1 MNVILINQNRMT
13 PLSLYELNRQVRR
26 AVQEGVPHEVWITG
40 ELAEGR
46 TAANGHFYGELVE
59 KDEATDQVI
68 ARARITCWA
77 GQWRGLRQYFMD
89 ETGQDLRPGMSLM
102 LLVDPTFHEQYGFSL
117 NMLDIQ
123 PQFTLGG
130 QVLKRRRILARL
142 DADGIL
148 HDNQSLA
155 LPTLTQRIAVVSA
168 EQAAGWG
175 DFRNQLL
182 HNSAGLAFRVGL
194 FPAVMQGQHVE
205 ESVIAALC
213 CIADEADRW
222 DAVVIIRGGGAST
235 DLSDFDSYPLAAC
248 IAQFPLPVITG
259 IGHDRDETVLDYV
272 AHTRL
277 KTPTAVAAFL
287 VERLGQQL
295 ERVNQLAERVPAA
308 ALYALQRQRQRLE
321 RTGMRLGYAAQSA
334 LQRRRHR
341 LELIDH
347 RLRALDPTLPLRR
360 GYAIVRVGGE
370 IVAQGKGLAP
380 GDAIEVEMQDVRLQT
395 TVKDMTIK

>member
-1 MNVILINQNRMT
+1 MNA
-13 PLSLYELNRQVRR
+13 LSLYELNQRVRR
-26 AVQEGVPHEVWITG
+26 AVCEGVPHEVWVTG

-59 KDEATDQVI
+59 KNEATDQVI

-77 GQWRGLRQYFMD
+77 AQWRGLRQYFMD

-117 NMLDIQ
+117 NIIDIQ

-130 QVLKRRRILARL
+130 QALKRRRILAQL
-142 DADGIL
+142 DEDGIL
-148 HDNQSLA
+148 HDNQSLT
-155 LPTLTQRIAVVSA
+155 LPTLTQRIAVISA
-168 EQAAGWG
+168 AQAAGWG

-182 HNSAGLAFRVGL
+182 HNSLGLAFSVGL

-213 CIADEADRW
+213 AIADEADRW
-222 DAVVIIRGGGAST
+222 DAVVVIRGGGAST

-287 VERLGQQL
+287 VERLGRQL
-295 ERVNQLAERVPAA
+295 ERVNQLADRIPAA
-308 ALYALQRQRQRLE
+308 ALYALQQQRRRLE
-321 RTGMRLGYAAQSA
+321 RIGMRLGYAAQSS
-334 LQRRRHR
+334 LQRRHHR
-341 LELIDH
+341 LELLDH

-360 GYAIVRVGGE
+360 GYAIVRRAGD
-370 IVAQGKGLAP
+370 IVAQGKGFAP
-380 GDAIEVEMQDVRLQT
+380 GDVIEVDMQDACLQAE
-395 TVKDMTIK
+395 VKNLTII

>member
-1 MNVILINQNRMT
+1 MNA
-13 PLSLYELNRQVRR
+13 LSLYELNQRVRR
-26 AVQEGVPHEVWITG
+26 AVCEGVPHEVWVTG

-59 KDEATDQVI
+59 KNEATDQVI

-77 GQWRGLRQYFMD
+77 AQWRGLRQYFMD

-117 NMLDIQ
+117 NIIDIQ

-130 QVLKRRRILARL
+130 QALKRRRILAQL
-142 DADGIL
+142 DEDGIL
-148 HDNQSLA
+148 HDNQSLT
-155 LPTLTQRIAVVSA
+155 LPTLTQRIAVISA
-168 EQAAGWG
+168 AQAAGWG

-182 HNSAGLAFRVGL
+182 HNSLGLAFSVGL

-213 CIADEADRW
+213 AIADEADRW
-222 DAVVIIRGGGAST
+222 DAVVVIRGGGAST

-287 VERLGQQL
+287 VERLGRQL
-295 ERVNQLAERVPAA
+295 ERVNRLADRIPAA
-308 ALYALQRQRQRLE
+308 ALYALQQQRRRLE
-321 RTGMRLGYAAQSA
+321 RIGMRLGYAAQSS

-341 LELIDH
+341 LELLDH

-360 GYAIVRVGGE
+360 GYAIVRRAGD
-370 IVAQGKGLAP
+370 IVAQGKGFAP
-380 GDAIEVEMQDVRLQT
+380 GDVIEVDMQDACLQAE
-395 TVKDMTIK
+395 VKNLTII

>member
-1 MNVILINQNRMT
+1 MEA
-13 PLSLYELNRQVRR
+13 LSLYELNGMVRR
-26 AVQEGVPHEVWITG
+26 AVCEGVPREVWVTG

-59 KDEATDQVI
+59 KDEATDRVV

-77 GQWRGLRQYFMD
+77 GQWRQLRQYFID

-102 LLVDPTFHEQYGFSL
+102 LLADPGFHEQYGFSL
-117 NMLDIQ
+117 NILDIQ

-130 QVLKRRRILARL
+130 QALKRRRILEQL
-142 DADGIL
+142 DEDGIL
-148 HDNQSLA
+148 HDNQSLV
-155 LPTLTQRIAVVSA
+155 LPALTQRIAVVSA
-168 EQAAGWG
+168 AQAAGWG
-175 DFRNQLL
+175 DFHNQLL
-182 HNSAGLAFRVGL
+182 HNTLGLAFRVEL

-213 CIADEADRW
+213 AIAEQAGRW

-259 IGHDRDETVLDYV
+259 IGHDRDETVLDHV
-272 AHTRL
+272 AHTSL

-287 VERLGQQL
+287 VERLGHQL
-295 ERVNQLAERVPAA
+295 ERVNLLAERIPSAA
-308 ALYALQRQRQRLE
+308 FHALQQQRQRLE
-321 RTGMRLGYAAQSA
+321 RTGMRLSYAAQGT

-341 LELIDH
+341 LELVEH
-347 RLRALDPTLPLRR
+347 RLRALDPALPLRR
-360 GYAIVRVGGE
+360 GYAIVRRGGT
-370 IVAQGKGLAP
+370 IVAQGKGLAV
-380 GDAIEVEMQDVRLQT
+380 GDGIEVEMLDVCLQT
-395 TVKDMTIK
+395 TVKDITIK

>member
-1 MNVILINQNRMT
+1 MDT
-13 PLSLYELNRQVRR
+13 LSLYELNRMVRR
-26 AVQEGVPHEVWITG
+26 AVQEGVPGEVWVTG

-77 GQWRGLRQYFMD
+77 GQWHTLRQHFTD

-102 LLVDPTFHEQYGFSL
+102 LLVNSAFHEQYGFSL
-117 NMLDIQ
+117 NVIDIQ

-130 QVLKRRRILARL
+130 QALKRRRILAQL
-142 DADGIL
+142 EADGIL

-155 LPTLTQRIAVVSA
+155 LPTLVQRIAVVSA
-168 EQAAGWG
+168 AQAAGWG

-182 HNSAGLAFRVGL
+182 HNTAGLAFRAEL

-213 CIADEADRW
+213 RIADEADRW
-222 DAVVIIRGGGAST
+222 DAVAIIRGGGAST

-259 IGHDRDETVLDYV
+259 IGHDRDETVLDHV

-287 VERLGQQL
+287 VERLGREL
-295 ERVNQLAERVPAA
+295 ERVNQLAERIPAA
-308 ALYALQRQRQRLE
+308 ALYALQHRRGRLE
-321 RTGMRLGYAAQSA
+321 RTEMRLGYAARNA
-334 LQRRRHR
+334 LQRRRHS
-341 LELIDH
+341 LELMDH

-360 GYAIVRVGGE
+360 GYALVRRSGE
-370 IVAQGKGLAP
+370 IVAQGKGLRA
-380 GDAIEVEMQDVRLQT
+380 GDSIMVEMQDVCLAT
-395 TVKDMTIK
+395 TVDNVRRREQHPPVSQ

>member
-1 MNVILINQNRMT
+1 MDA
-13 PLSLYELNRQVRR
+13 LSLYELNRLVRR
-26 AVQEGVPHEVWITG
+26 AVCEGVPDEVWVTG

-59 KDEATDQVI
+59 KNEVTDQVV
-68 ARARITCWA
+68 ARARIPGWA

-89 ETGQDLRPGMSLM
+89 ETGQDVRPGMSLM
-102 LLVDPTFHEQYGFSL
+102 LLVAPTFHEQYGFSL
-117 NMLDIQ
+117 NILDVQ

-130 QVLKRRRILARL
+130 QALKRRRILAQL
-142 DADGIL
+142 DEDGIL
-148 HDNQSLA
+148 HDNQSLV
-155 LPTLTQRIAVVSA
+155 LPTLVQRIAVVSA
-168 EQAAGWG
+168 AQAAGWG
-175 DFRNQLL
+175 DFHDQLL
-182 HNSAGLAFRVGL
+182 HNSAGLAFRVEL

-213 CIADEADRW
+213 RIADEADRW

-287 VERLGQQL
+287 VERMGREL
-295 ERVNQLAERVPAA
+295 ERVNQLAERIPGA
-308 ALYALQRQRQRLE
+308 ALYALQLQHQRMD
-321 RTGMRLGYAAQSA
+321 RTEMRLGYAAQNA
-334 LQRRRHR
+334 LQRQRHR
-341 LELIDH
+341 LELLDH
-347 RLRALDPTLPLRR
+347 RLRALDPALPLRR
-360 GYAIVRVGGE
+360 GYAIVRRGGD
-370 IVAQGKGLAP
+370 IVAQGKGFKA
-380 GDAIEVEMQDVRLQT
+380 GDIIEVEMQDVSLEA
-395 TVKDMTIK
+395 TIKDVCPRE